1 VLCSLQGTST
11 VPDRDAGRMSTV
23 SGSNVQAGRIGRFRL
38 VICGLI
44 FAAMVINYIDRQM
57 IGVLKPTLQQEFGWT
72 DITYGDSVFW
82 FQAAY
87 AVGFVVFGRL
97 MDGLGARRGYTL
109 AMVMWTIA
117 HMAHAAVR
125 SATAFM
131 AARFFLGLGE
141 SGSFPASLKAV
152 ADWFP
157 GRERALAIGIFNAGS
172 NIGAILTP
180 LLVPAITLAF
190 GWRMAFLVTGIFSL
204 VWLPIWWAVYQLPEH
219 HPRVGAAELAHI
231 RSDAQPVV
239 TAVPWGRL
247 LTVKETWAFAL
258 GKFLIDPIWWMFLF
272 WLPDFFAK
280 RYHLDLVDFG
290 PPLAVVYVVSD
301 LGSIAGGWLSS
312 RLIRRGATVNVAR
325 KVAMLI
331 AALLV
336 VPVMFAM
343 YAHSLW
349 LAVAIVGLATAGHQG
364 FSANLYTFPSDVFPK
379 QAVASVVGFGGT
391 AGAVGG
397 MLMSKYAGWVLDSIG
412 SYTPIFVVAGTVYL
426 LALAVI
432 HVLSPRM
439 EAVRLVPDR
448 PVPTAA
454 AQNSRR

>member
-1 VLCSLQGTST
+1 V
-11 VPDRDAGRMSTV
+11 GRY
-23 SGSNVQAGRIGRFRL
+23 RW
-38 VICGLI
+38 VICGML
-44 FAAMVINYIDRQM
+44 FAATAINYIDRQ
-57 IGVLKPTLQQEFGWT
+57 ILGVLKPTLQLEYGWT
-72 DITYGDSVFW
+72 ETAFANVVFW

-87 AVGFVVFGRL
+87 AVGYLGFGKLIDRV
-97 MDGLGARRGYTL
+97 GARLGY
-109 AMVMWTIA
+109 AAAVVVWTIA
-117 HMAHAAVR
+117 HIAHALV
-125 SATAFM
+125 TTLGGFI
-131 AARFFLGLGE
+131 AARLLLGLGE
-141 SGSFPASLKAV
+141 GGNFPAGLKAI
-152 ADWFP
+152 AEWFP
-157 GRERALAIGIFNAGS
+157 QRERALATGILTAGS
-172 NIGAILTP
+172 NVGAVVTP
-180 LLVPAITLAF
+180 LIVPAITVAL
-190 GWRMAFLVTGIFSL
+190 GWRASFVVTGSLSL
-204 VWLPIWWAVYQLPEH
+204 VWLIFWMKIYRRPEE
-219 HPRVGAAELAHI
+219 HPRVRAAELALI
-231 RSDAQPVV
+231 NSDREKGELAGGRAAAARAMAAGPGGL
-239 TAVPWGRL
+239 TAPRDPAAGPDASPIPWRRL
-247 LTVKETWAFAL
+247 LTLRETWAFIL
-258 GKFLIDPIWWMFLF
+258 GRFLIDPIWWMFLF

-301 LGSIAGGWLSS
+301 LGSIAGGWFSS

-325 KVAMLI
+325 KLAMLI

-379 QAVASVVGFGGT
+379 QAVATVVGLGGT

-439 EAVRLVPDR
+439 EAVRLGACL
-448 PVPTAA
+448 T
-454 AQNSRR
+454 

>member
-1 VLCSLQGTST
+1 V
-11 VPDRDAGRMSTV
+11 GRY
-23 SGSNVQAGRIGRFRL
+23 RW
-38 VICGLI
+38 VICGML
-44 FAAMVINYIDRQM
+44 FAATAINYVDRQI
-57 IGVLKPTLQQEFGWT
+57 IGVLKPTLQLEYGWT
-72 DITYGDSVFW
+72 ETSFANVVFW

-87 AVGFVVFGRL
+87 AVGYLGFGKLIDRV
-97 MDGLGARRGYTL
+97 GARLGY
-109 AMVMWTIA
+109 AAAVVVWTIA
-117 HMAHAAVR
+117 HIAHALVTTIGGFIAVR
-125 SATAFM
+125 LV
-131 AARFFLGLGE
+131 LGLGE
-141 SGSFPASLKAV
+141 SGNFPAGLKAI
-152 ADWFP
+152 AEWFP
-157 GRERALAIGIFNAGS
+157 KRERALATGILTAGS
-172 NIGAILTP
+172 NVGAVVTP
-180 LLVPAITLAF
+180 LIVPAITVAL
-190 GWRMAFLVTGIFSL
+190 GWRASFVVTGSFSL
-204 VWLPIWWAVYQLPEH
+204 VWLIFWLKIYRRPEE
-219 HPRVGAAELAHI
+219 HPKVGAAELALI
-231 RSDAQPVV
+231 NSDREAGEATAAQPI
-239 TAVPWGRL
+239 PWRRL
-247 LTVKETWAFAL
+247 LTLRETWAFTL
-258 GKFLIDPIWWMFLF
+258 GRFLIDPIWWMFLF

-379 QAVASVVGFGGT
+379 QAVATVVGIGGT

-439 EAVRLVPDR
+439 EAVRLG
-448 PVPTAA
+448 A
-454 AQNSRR
+454 

>member
-1 VLCSLQGTST
+1 V
-11 VPDRDAGRMSTV
+11 GRY
-23 SGSNVQAGRIGRFRL
+23 RW
-38 VICGLI
+38 VICGML
-44 FAAMVINYIDRQM
+44 FAATAINYIDRQ
-57 IGVLKPTLQQEFGWT
+57 ILGVLKPTLQLEYGWT
-72 DITYGDSVFW
+72 ETAFANVVFW

-87 AVGFVVFGRL
+87 AVGYLGFGKLIDRV
-97 MDGLGARRGYTL
+97 GARLGY
-109 AMVMWTIA
+109 AAAVVIWTIA
-117 HMAHAAVR
+117 HIAHALVTTIGGFIAVR
-125 SATAFM
+125 VV
-131 AARFFLGLGE
+131 LGLGE
-141 SGSFPASLKAV
+141 SGNFPAGLKAI
-152 ADWFP
+152 AEWFP
-157 GRERALAIGIFNAGS
+157 QRERALATGILTAGS
-172 NIGAILTP
+172 NVGAVVTP
-180 LLVPAITLAF
+180 LIVPAVTVAL
-190 GWRMAFLVTGIFSL
+190 GWRASFVVTGSFSL
-204 VWLPIWWAVYQLPEH
+204 VWLIFWMKIYRRPEE
-219 HPRVGAAELAHI
+219 HPRVGAAELAFI
-231 RSDAQPVV
+231 NSDRADAP
-239 TAVPWGRL
+239 ADADAKPIPWRRL
-247 LTVKETWAFAL
+247 LTLREAWAFIL
-258 GKFLIDPIWWMFLF
+258 GRFLIDPIWWMFLF

-325 KVAMLI
+325 KATMLI

-439 EAVRLVPDR
+439 EAVRLGACL
-448 PVPTAA
+448 T
-454 AQNSRR
+454 

>member
-1 VLCSLQGTST
+1 M
-11 VPDRDAGRMSTV
+11 GRY
-23 SGSNVQAGRIGRFRL
+23 RW
-38 VICGLI
+38 VICGML
-44 FAAMVINYIDRQM
+44 FAATAINYIDRQ
-57 IGVLKPTLQQEFGWT
+57 ILGVLKPTLQLEYGWT
-72 DITYGDSVFW
+72 ETAFANVVFW

-87 AVGFVVFGRL
+87 AVGYLGFGKLIDRV
-97 MDGLGARRGYTL
+97 GARLGY
-109 AMVMWTIA
+109 AAAVVVWTIA
-117 HMAHAAVR
+117 HIAHALV
-125 SATAFM
+125 TTLGGFI
-131 AARFFLGLGE
+131 AARLLLGLGE
-141 SGSFPASLKAV
+141 GGNFPAGLKAI
-152 ADWFP
+152 AEWFP
-157 GRERALAIGIFNAGS
+157 QRERALATGILTAGS
-172 NIGAILTP
+172 NVGAVVTP
-180 LLVPAITLAF
+180 LIVPAITVAL
-190 GWRMAFLVTGIFSL
+190 GWRASFVVTGSLSL
-204 VWLPIWWAVYQLPEH
+204 VWLIFWMKIYRRPEE
-219 HPRVGAAELAHI
+219 HPRVRAAELALI
-231 RSDAQPVV
+231 NSDREKGELAGGRAAAARAMAAGPGGL
-239 TAVPWGRL
+239 TAPRDPAAGPDASPIPWRRL
-247 LTVKETWAFAL
+247 LTLRETWAFIL
-258 GKFLIDPIWWMFLF
+258 GRFLIDPIWWMFLF

-301 LGSIAGGWLSS
+301 LGSIAGGWFSS

-325 KVAMLI
+325 KLAMLI

-379 QAVASVVGFGGT
+379 QAVATVVGLGGT

-439 EAVRLVPDR
+439 EAVRLGACL
-448 PVPTAA
+448 T
-454 AQNSRR
+454 

>member
-1 VLCSLQGTST
+1 V
-11 VPDRDAGRMSTV
+11 GRY
-23 SGSNVQAGRIGRFRL
+23 RW
-38 VICGLI
+38 VICGML
-44 FAAMVINYIDRQM
+44 FAATAINYIDRQ
-57 IGVLKPTLQQEFGWT
+57 ILGVLKPTLQLEYGWT
-72 DITYGDSVFW
+72 ETAFANVVFW

-87 AVGFVVFGRL
+87 AVGYLGFGKLIDRV
-97 MDGLGARRGYTL
+97 GARLGY
-109 AMVMWTIA
+109 AAAVVVWTIA
-117 HMAHAAVR
+117 HIAHALV
-125 SATAFM
+125 TTLGGFI
-131 AARFFLGLGE
+131 AARLLLGLGE
-141 SGSFPASLKAV
+141 GGNFPAGLKAI
-152 ADWFP
+152 AEWFP
-157 GRERALAIGIFNAGS
+157 QRERALATGILTAGS
-172 NIGAILTP
+172 NVGAVVTP
-180 LLVPAITLAF
+180 LIVPAITVAL
-190 GWRMAFLVTGIFSL
+190 GWRASFVVTGSLSL
-204 VWLPIWWAVYQLPEH
+204 VWLIFWMKIYRRPEE
-219 HPRVGAAELAHI
+219 HPRVRAAELALI
-231 RSDAQPVV
+231 NSDREKGELAGGRAAAARAMAAGPAGL
-239 TAVPWGRL
+239 TAPRDPAAGPDASPIPWRRL
-247 LTVKETWAFAL
+247 LTLRETWAFIL
-258 GKFLIDPIWWMFLF
+258 GRFLIDPIWWMFLF

-301 LGSIAGGWLSS
+301 LGSIAGGWFSS

-325 KVAMLI
+325 KLAMLI

-379 QAVASVVGFGGT
+379 QAVATVVGLGGT

-439 EAVRLVPDR
+439 EAVRLGACL
-448 PVPTAA
+448 T
-454 AQNSRR
+454 